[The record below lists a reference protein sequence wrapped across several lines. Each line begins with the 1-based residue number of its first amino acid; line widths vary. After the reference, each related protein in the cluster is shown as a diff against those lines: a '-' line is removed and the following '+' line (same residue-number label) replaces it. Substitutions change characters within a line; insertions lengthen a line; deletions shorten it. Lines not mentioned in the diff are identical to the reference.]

1 MPGLATLIANHRPRS
16 LRGASLM
23 EALQTDERQ
32 PARLKELFQAW
43 QARRSLMY
51 EASPTMVFAVIGQ
64 ARAEGVISPEVEG
77 RTFSQMLNYWA
88 LRDTLGFPVSRS

>member
-1 MPGLATLIANHRPRS
+1 
-16 LRGASLM
+16 M